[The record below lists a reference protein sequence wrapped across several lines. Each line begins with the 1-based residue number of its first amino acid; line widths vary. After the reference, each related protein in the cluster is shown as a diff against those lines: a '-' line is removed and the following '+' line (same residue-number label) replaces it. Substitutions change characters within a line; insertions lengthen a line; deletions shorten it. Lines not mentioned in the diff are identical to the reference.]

1 VNEWLDEYKSLEQT
15 YDRFTKSLGELL
27 TTILSGKRI
36 PHVLQMRTKK
46 LDSLIRKMGSP
57 DKAYERLDQITD
69 LTGLRVLTYL
79 LSDAE
84 RVREIIEE
92 EFEVDWSN
100 TVDKRKEL
108 QVNQL
113 GYNSINYVVS
123 LSDVRAGLTEYRDFA
138 KLKAEI
144 QVGTLLSHVWSEIEH
159 PYYKGEL
166 TVPPD
171 LRRRLFLVKGLLEVA
186 DLQLHEFK
194 QSEIQT
200 RLEIATRL
208 SNRISTGISIASLTE
223 YLENSKEAE
232 RLLQQATKAGFAVV
246 SSESQASIVSD
257 LADACLVT
265 QVTTIEK
272 LQEFITASKGWVDE
286 FLCSLNDHVRKT
298 QTVPWSV
305 GCVHLVLFL
314 LIAAFPDRLGDDFF
328 VQHNW
333 SLKTV
338 RMIRNLCTKNK
349 S

>member
-1 VNEWLDEYKSLEQT
+1 MNEWLDEYKSLEQT

-208 SNRISTGISIASLTE
+208 SNRISTGGSRSSRAYCGCRGGRMRQSRTC
-223 YLENSKEAE
+223 
-232 RLLQQATKAGFAVV
+232 RAG
-246 SSESQASIVSD
+246 
-257 LADACLVT
+257 
-265 QVTTIEK
+265 
-272 LQEFITASKGWVDE
+272 
-286 FLCSLNDHVRKT
+286 
-298 QTVPWSV
+298 
-305 GCVHLVLFL
+305 
-314 LIAAFPDRLGDDFF
+314 
-328 VQHNW
+328 
-333 SLKTV
+333 
-338 RMIRNLCTKNK
+338 
-349 S
+349 